1 MTAKELASRLDG
13 RQYLEEMT
21 QEEERIAKENGL
33 VVVFG
38 YSDDNVELRGVIDD
52 EWGCWEGGTFWIY
65 ESEFVHMT
73 DLLHGKSKKIEALWC
88 DEGGPCWKY
97 ETDIPHE
104 TFRIFEE
111 DELFCIGIVFN
122 IEEAFGNERVLLSI

>member
-1 MTAKELASRLDG
+1 MTAKDLANRLDG

-52 EWGCWEGGTFWIY
+52 ERVCWEGGTFWIY

-111 DELFCIGIVFN
+111 DELFCIGIVFSMN
-122 IEEAFGNERVLLSI
+122 EAFGA